1 MFNKKN
7 ILLISKINLF
17 LITFFIALILFPNT
31 VSKYQTTTTG
41 NVNSNIAFYLFKT
54 DYQVQRIKL
63 ADLDP
68 SNVPHVYTFSVSNT
82 NNNKVSDVDIEYT
95 LRIVTTTN
103 LPLRYQLYKN
113 EDYQSNNSTNLITT
127 NNTTIAKDADD
138 TYFQTFE
145 FSKETLLYT
154 TPKTNNYTLV
164 IYYDATNT
172 EAKYQDT
179 IESVRI
185 IIESRQIIDEIN
197 IST

>member
-17 LITFFIALILFPNT
+17 LITFFIAFVFFPSAL
-31 VSKYQTTTTG
+31 SKYQTTATG

-63 ADLDP
+63 TDLEP
-68 SNVPHVYTFSVSNT
+68 SNTPHVYTFSVSNT

-103 LPLRYQLYKN
+103 LPLRYQLYEN
-113 EDYQSNNSTNLITT
+113 ENYQANNATNLITS
-127 NNTTIAKDADD
+127 NNTSIALDQDN
-138 TYFQTFE
+138 TYFQTFTFNSE
-145 FSKETLLYT
+145 NLLYS

-164 IYYDATNT
+164 IYFDATNKD
-172 EAKYQDT
+172 AKYQDT

-185 IIESRQIIDEIN
+185 IIDSRQIID
-197 IST
+197 